1 MHGSV
6 RRRGPAAPGG
16 RPRARPWTFVLE
28 LGVGADGRR
37 RQLQRSGF
45 ATKREAQEA
54 MQAEVQ
60 RRSAGVVI
68 DAGRLSMLQFL
79 RDRWLPGLVRVRDST
94 HRSYAHH
101 IQRYLVPMLGGR
113 QLADLTTP
121 DVNALTAQL
130 GKGKDRGGLG
140 LAPQTVRLVHATLR
154 VALAD
159 AVRWGLVPSNVA
171 VGAQLPRCR
180 SVALPR

>member
-28 LGVGADGRR
+28 LGMGADGRR

-54 MQAEVQ
+54 LQAEVQ

-79 RDRWLPGLVRVRDST
+79 RDRWLPGLVWSARLHPS
-94 HRSYAHH
+94 
-101 IQRYLVPMLGGR
+101 
-113 QLADLTTP
+113 
-121 DVNALTAQL
+121 
-130 GKGKDRGGLG
+130 
-140 LAPQTVRLVHATLR
+140 LVHPPHPAVPR
-154 VALAD
+154 AD
-159 AVRWGLVPSNVA
+159 ARRTPAG
-171 VGAQLPRCR
+171 
-180 SVALPR
+180 